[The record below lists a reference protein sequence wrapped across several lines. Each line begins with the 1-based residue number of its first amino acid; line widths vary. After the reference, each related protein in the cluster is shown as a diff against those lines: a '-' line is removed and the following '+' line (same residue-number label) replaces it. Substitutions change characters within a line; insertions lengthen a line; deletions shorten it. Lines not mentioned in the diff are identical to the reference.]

1 MKCPN
6 CAVDN
11 KDSAKAC
18 KRCGKDLALPQAWFP
33 DFKWHAKTLGVL
45 YALIAVFYLG
55 VSFALRQLP
64 KPYNFRT
71 VPAEL
76 TPWLK
81 KG

>member
-6 CAVDN
+6 CAQEN

-18 KRCGKDLALPQAWFP
+18 RKCGRDLSTPPAWFP
-33 DFKWHAKTLGVL
+33 DFAWHARTLGVL
-45 YALIAVFYLG
+45 YVLITVFYFG
-55 VSFALRQLP
+55 VSFALRHLP
-64 KPYNFRT
+64 KPYHIRT
-71 VPAEL
+71 IPAEL